1 MDRLLELFFLPSMAI
16 ARVGSSTQPLDSF
29 RYARSASGEDTIATQ
44 IEPAVSLKVQA
55 DGSVRPYKPDAIS
68 FKDAQGGIRPVAPFF
83 ELWGRFETPEGK
95 SYEIAL
101 TPKAL
106 KGIGAST
113 ADLQYEVTLANIKA
127 ARRTANPAC
136 GFIARVAVA
145 GNDHRVQPLL
155 AISPHTA
162 DQEPLVLPD
171 KPIPLGHLQVVRPV
185 EKQAEIIVDGRA
197 KKVDRGILRVRY
209 TPPKGY
215 VYGPPTAVNAPAPE
229 VMPGVYEAPGIQFGR
244 IHEIVPPER
253 RILNTKTPWSTYVML
268 NGKFEDPQPQDGY
281 DGAAVGSFQSWG
293 CVDDTCD
300 GSLVAT
306 LAVAG
311 RRHRAVARILVGP
324 PDFAPDR
331 RPLFSA
337 AHDIV
342 DRDLPAIKID
352 STTYPAAKRE
362 VLDIFERAFE
372 SVSLFNLDAL
382 RARAL
387 QENRIRFWL
396 HSGLPPG
403 VDKPRAG
410 DESMTREDVD
420 YVDKIPVLAP
430 QDPSRFTAGV
440 ENLPLP
446 YTSAANFAHAQLSS
460 EVLLIDFLKRRG
472 DVVKRIVRPPFGRF
486 RQFPSVPAD
495 EANPQFRDPRVF
507 RDQVN
512 DMRMPPYIRDA
523 NMQPLSITWRQYDL
537 LMAFIDFL
545 QQHGEPQDATE
556 QA

>member
-16 ARVGSSTQPLDSF
+16 ARVGSSPEPLDSF
-29 RYARSASGEDTIATQ
+29 RYSRGTTRGDAVDTR

-55 DGSVRPYKPDAIS
+55 DGSVRPCKPETIA
-68 FKDAQGGIRPVAPFF
+68 FKDAKGAIRPVAPFF
-83 ELWGRFETPEGK
+83 ELWGRLESPEGEC
-95 SYEIAL
+95 YEAAFSPSL
-101 TPKAL
+101 LGK
-106 KGIGAST
+106 IGASIE
-113 ADLQYEVTLANIKA
+113 DLQYEITLANLKA
-127 ARRTANPAC
+127 ARRTGNAAC
-136 GFIARVAVA
+136 GFVVRQAVP
-145 GNDHRVQPLL
+145 GNDHTPRALL

-171 KPIPLGHLQVVRPV
+171 NPIPLGQLQVIRPV
-185 EKQAEIIVDGRA
+185 EECIDPLADDDLKRVDCG
-197 KKVDRGILRVRY
+197 VLRLRY

-215 VYGPPTAVNAPAPE
+215 VYGPPTATNGPAAE
-229 VMPGVYEAPGIQFGR
+229 VAPGVYEAPGIQFGR

-253 RILNTKTPWSTYVML
+253 RILNTKTPWSSYIML
-268 NGKFEDPQPQDGY
+268 NGMLEDPQPQDGY

-300 GSLVAT
+300 GLLVAT

-311 RRHRAVARILVGP
+311 RRYRAVARVIVGP

-342 DRDLPAIKID
+342 DRDLPPIKID
-352 STTYPAAKRE
+352 GTNYESVKHE
-362 VLDIFERAFE
+362 VVELFERAFE
-372 SVSLFNLDAL
+372 HASLFNLDAL

-387 QENRIRFWL
+387 QENRIRFAL
-396 HSGLPPG
+396 HSGPVG
-403 VDKPRAG
+403 RDEPRAG
-410 DESMTREDVD
+410 DESMTREDQP
-420 YVDKIPVLAP
+420 YVDKIPTLAP
-430 QDPSRFTAGV
+430 QDPSRFTAAV

-446 YTSAANFAHAQLSS
+446 YTSTVGFIHAPLKN
-460 EVLLIDFLKRRG
+460 EAVLIEFLKRRG
-472 DVVKRIVRPPFGRF
+472 DLVKKIVRPPFGRF
-486 RQFPSVPAD
+486 RQFPQFAST
-495 EANPQFRDPRVF
+495 EANPEFRDPRVF
-507 RDQVN
+507 RDQLN

-523 NMQPLSITWRQYDL
+523 NMQPLSLTWRQYHT

-545 QQHGEPQDATE
+545 QQHGEPENTTE